1 MARFIGSEDHKR
13 LFCETFIETHKPF
26 EPSEIPWPELD
37 AESLSRLRS
46 LPIWDEA
53 VKTETETALKVQTLG
68 RVERDPLLARAIAL
82 QGYEEGRHAS
92 VLTLL
97 TKRYGIPVKPFA
109 RPGPPAD
116 PERAFLSTGYGECLD
131 SFFAFG
137 LFAIGKRSEYF
148 PAALIDIF
156 DPIMQEEARHILFIV
171 NWAAYLRARASL
183 PMKPVYELRRWGAIA
198 GQILEHVRHAV
209 RMGKHETG
217 SQEGFTLNAR
227 SAFGDLSAR
236 SFLEL
241 CLSENDRRLAPYDPR
256 LLRPALVPR
265 GVRVALRFLPRQS
278 SPPRGQSPQ
287 PAPLAEGPPSSGAD
301 PA

>member
-13 LFCETFIETHKPF
+13 LFCDTFIETHKPF
-26 EPSEIPWPELD
+26 EPAEIPWPELD
-37 AESLSRLRS
+37 AECRARLRR

-92 VLTLL
+92 LLTLL
-97 TKRYGIPVKPFA
+97 TQHYGIPVKPFA
-109 RPGPPAD
+109 RPAPPAD
-116 PERAFLSTGYGECLD
+116 AERAFLSTGYGECLD

-183 PMKPVYELRRWGAIA
+183 PMKPIYELRRWGAIA
-198 GQILEHVRHAV
+198 GQILEHVGHAV
-209 RMGKHETG
+209 KMGKQEAG

-241 CLSENDRRLAPYDPR
+241 CLSENDRRLASYDPR
-256 LLRPALVPR
+256 LLRPALVPG
-265 GVRVALRFLPRQS
+265 GVRVALRFLPGHP
-278 SPPRGQSPQ
+278 SPPRGQSPR

-301 PA
+301 SA

>member
-26 EPSEIPWPELD
+26 EPAEIPWPELE
-37 AESLSRLRS
+37 AESLARLRG

-53 VKTETETALKVQTLG
+53 VKTETDTALKVQTLG
-68 RVERDPLLARAIAL
+68 GVERDPVLARAIAL

-97 TKRYGIPVKPFA
+97 TQHYGIPVKPFA

-148 PAALIDIF
+148 PSALIDIF

-209 RMGKHETG
+209 KMGKQETG

-241 CLSENDRRLAPYDPR
+241 CLSENERRLAPYDPR
-256 LLRPALVPR
+256 LLRPALVAR
-265 GVRVALRFLPRQS
+265 GVRVALRFLPGHP

-287 PAPLAEGPPSSGAD
+287 SAPLAEGPPSPGAD
-301 PA
+301 SA